1 MRVKLRIDDLAVGG
15 DGVAHLD
22 LRGERRAVFVPQ
34 VAPGELVEASIDDST
49 RPARGAVLRV
59 LEPSPSRR
67 SPPCPHFDR
76 CGGCPWMFLDA
87 AGQRAARS
95 GVLAATLGRALGSA
109 LVPISL
115 HEAPAGLAYRGR
127 ARLAVSARG
136 SVSLGYRGARSRK
149 VTPIDQ
155 CGVLVP
161 ALDALLPRLR
171 AWLAGARGEGEASVA
186 LGAKGLPVIAL
197 SWERGDLPGSL
208 FGALERAVASGELAG
223 ASVQVEG
230 ARQAAVV
237 GDPTAW
243 VAGPDGLPLEVAGFA
258 QANDAVTHAMAARLR
273 ELVGEGRPS
282 IVELYAGAGTFTV
295 VLAAQNTT
303 YTSVESERGS
313 CEAARR
319 NLARR
324 GLSWVKVIEV
334 DASAWVIPP
343 RTSLVV
349 LDPPRTGAREAC
361 SALAASRVDE
371 LIYVSCDPTTLSRDL
386 VTLVGAGFAV
396 QSLDAF
402 DMFPQ
407 TSHTEVVAHLKRG

>member
-1 MRVKLRIDDLAVGG
+1 
-15 DGVAHLD
+15 
-22 LRGERRAVFVPQ
+22 
-34 VAPGELVEASIDDST
+34 
-49 RPARGAVLRV
+49 
-59 LEPSPSRR
+59 
-67 SPPCPHFDR
+67 
-76 CGGCPWMFLDA
+76 MFLDA

-95 GVLAATLGRALGSA
+95 GLLAATLGRALGSA
-109 LVPISL
+109 RVPISL
-115 HEAPAGLAYRGR
+115 HEAPSGLAYRGR

-149 VTPIDQ
+149 VTPIDR
-155 CGVLVP
+155 CCVLVP

-171 AWLAGARGEGEASVA
+171 GWLAGARGEGEASVA
-186 LGAKGLPVIAL
+186 LGAKGLPVVAL
-197 SWERGDLPGSL
+197 SWGRGELPGSL
-208 FGALERAVASGELAG
+208 FGALEQAVASGELAG

-258 QANDAVTHAMAARLR
+258 QANEAVTLAMATRVCD
-273 ELVGEGRPS
+273 LVGEGRPS

-295 VLAAQNTT
+295 MLAAKNTT
-303 YTSVESERGS
+303 YSAVESERSS

-324 GLSWVKVIEV
+324 GLSWVKVIEA
-334 DASAWVIPP
+334 DASAWAIPP

-371 LIYVSCDPTTLSRDL
+371 VIYVSCDPSTLSRDL
-386 VTLVGAGFAV
+386 VTLTGAGFAV
-396 QSLDAF
+396 RSLDAF